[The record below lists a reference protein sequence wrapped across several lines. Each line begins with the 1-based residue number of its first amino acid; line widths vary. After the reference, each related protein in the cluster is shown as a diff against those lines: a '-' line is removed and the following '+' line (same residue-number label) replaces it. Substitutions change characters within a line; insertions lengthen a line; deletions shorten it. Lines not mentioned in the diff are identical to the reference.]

1 MAGCCDPRAPKPKI
15 LKIGNSTIGIMGL
28 EGAMEEVASL
38 GPLSDDQLATELLS
52 RIKKNNYIPDSAG
65 DEYAEAQMA
74 EYKMFAASKDGK
86 RAGD

>member
-38 GPLSDDQLATELLS
+38 GALSDDQLATELLS
-52 RIKKNNYIPDSAG
+52 RLNKNNYIPDSAR
-65 DEYAEAQMA
+65 DAYAEALMA
-74 EYKMFAASKDGK
+74 EYKNFVASNINTPEG
-86 RAGD
+86 